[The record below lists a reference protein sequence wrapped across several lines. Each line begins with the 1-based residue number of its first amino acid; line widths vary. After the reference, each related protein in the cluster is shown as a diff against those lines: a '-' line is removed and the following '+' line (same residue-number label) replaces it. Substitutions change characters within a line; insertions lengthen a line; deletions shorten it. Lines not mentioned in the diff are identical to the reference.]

1 MTRLRESRYSLAI
14 GNLNK
19 WSTDMEDLNQLVK
32 ELGLNQVEQELVAN
46 EAKRISKK
54 KEWDRAKEAIERAL
68 IPFAAS
74 EEARSMGLSYRFVVG
89 RDRQLEDLRFESEE
103 RAVEIKVPPKISEP
117 KDGIKVLKP
126 YEEDI
131 TGKLAKL
138 DDKKTQ
144 EFIEGLF
151 RQISFVK

>member
-1 MTRLRESRYSLAI
+1 LRESRYSLAI

-19 WSTDMEDLNQLVK
+19 WSTDMVNLNQMVK
-32 ELGLNQVEQELVAN
+32 DLGLNQVEQELVAN
-46 EAKRISKK
+46 EAERISKK

-74 EEARSMGLSYRFVVG
+74 EKARSMGLSYRFVVG
-89 RDRQLEDLRFESEE
+89 RDRQLEDLRFEIEE
-103 RAVEIKVPPKISEP
+103 RVVEIKVPLGPN
-117 KDGIKVLKP
+117 GIKVIKP

-138 DDKKTQ
+138 DYKKTQ
-144 EFIEGLF
+144 EFIEELF
-151 RQISFVK
+151 RK